1 MVLTDA
7 VMRAVGWVER
17 MAVELLVDL
26 VEALKA
32 VDTMVVFEELV
43 LTAVAWV
50 QVTMGTVA

>member
-1 MVLTDA
+1 
-7 VMRAVGWVER
+7 MRAVGWVER